1 MTYTHCSLIFIA
13 GLLLASTLNAECNR
27 EDVQFYL
34 DKGFTQEQVTQL
46 CSAAKSNGEST
57 PDYTPYQQKV
67 IIYKEG
73 GGEPKGIKDGL
84 TQEEREAVNTLKA
97 GGDIS
102 NLEVTPETISYSA
115 KTCII
120 SASSPEFSQ
129 RYKDC
134 VDVDFVVQRK
144 DLTVST
150 SGKKLLLF
158 GSQYVSLEGDIEA
171 TPKRDWDTYPIDI
184 RRSLQRNFEWREDGK
199 KTAFPVAGDYSVT
212 RIVNAIRTLADTYG
226 QTDDESQVAD
236 AESEEVKKVVR
247 EPEQEK
253 KKRWWNPFD

>member
-1 MTYTHCSLIFIA
+1 MAYKLTSLA
-13 GLLLASTLNAECNR
+13 LLLTFLVSFSAYAECNR

-46 CSAAKSNGEST
+46 CSAASTGGESA

-73 GGEPKGIKDGL
+73 GGEPQGIKDGL
-84 TQEEREAVNTLKA
+84 TREEREAVNTLKA

-102 NLEVTPETISYSA
+102 KLNVTPETISYTA

-144 DLTVST
+144 DLTVSA

-158 GSQYVSLEGDIEA
+158 GSQHVTLEGDIEA
-171 TPKRDWDTYPIDI
+171 TPKRDWDSYPIDI
-184 RRSLQRNFEWREDGK
+184 RRSLQRNFEWKEDGK

-212 RIVNAIRTLADTYG
+212 RVVNAIRTLADTYG
-226 QTDDESQVAD
+226 QTEDDTQVA
-236 AESEEVKKVVR
+236 EEKNDEIKKVVR
-247 EPEQEK
+247 EPRKEK